1 MKDMEHYKSCSH
13 DDFIVDE
20 EFRELVRDAGS
31 REKLAEF
38 IRRIPEK
45 TDEINLAVKIIK
57 GLQLRPIQQSSEKKE
72 ELWREILQVQKKNP
86 RFTLFMRMAASLLLL
101 IGFGSAVFYLSF
113 ENSRKQVVTSA
124 NVVSNDARL
133 ILANGQTVLIRNKE
147 SKLRFSANGTEIVL
161 NDSSD
166 INQSV
171 RKDMLNQMIVP
182 FGKRSD
188 IILSDGT
195 RVFLNSGS
203 KLEFP
208 PVFGGKTREVIL
220 EGEAYFEVT
229 PDKNKPFYVKTETFR
244 MKVYGTK
251 FNIQAYQ
258 SDEACNVVLVEGK
271 VSMNSVRD
279 PGSPEV
285 FLEPNQKASITKGNS
300 NFVITNLENTDN
312 YTAWKEGYLTF
323 TNEEISNVLK
333 RVSRYYN
340 VEIVTDLPENEEKI
354 YGKLDLKD
362 NLERVLEGIAFI
374 SKTKYQKQTNKYVFI
389 VE

>member
-1 MKDMEHYKSCSH
+1 MKDLEHYKSCSH

-20 EFRELVRDAGS
+20 EFREMVLDAGS
-31 REKLAEF
+31 RERLAEF
-38 IRRIPEK
+38 IRRLPEK
-45 TDEINLAVKIIK
+45 TDEINFAVKIIK
-57 GLQLRPIQQSSEKKE
+57 GLQLRPIQQSPEKKE
-72 ELWREILQVQKKNP
+72 ELWQEILLVQKKNP
-86 RFTLFMRMAASLLLL
+86 RFTLFMRIAATLLLL

-113 ENSRKQVVTSA
+113 ENSKKQVVTSA
-124 NVVSNDARL
+124 NVVSTDARL
-133 ILANGQTVLIRNKE
+133 ILANGQTVLISSKE
-147 SKLRFSANGTEIVL
+147 SKLRFSANGTKIVL

-166 INQSV
+166 IDQFV
-171 RKDMLNQMIVP
+171 KKDVLNQMIVP
-182 FGKRSD
+182 FGKRSN

-208 PVFGGKTREVIL
+208 PVFGRKSREVIL

-229 PDKNKPFYVKTETFR
+229 PDKEKPFFVKTESFK

-251 FNIQAYQ
+251 FNIQAYK
-258 SDEACNVVLVEGK
+258 SDDACNIVLVEGK
-271 VSMNSVRD
+271 VSMNSVGQ
-279 PGSPEV
+279 PSSPEV
-285 FLEPNQKASITKGNS
+285 FLEPNQKASLTKDNS
-300 NFVITNLENTDN
+300 NFIITNLENTDN
-312 YTAWKEGYLTF
+312 YTAWISGYLTF

-340 VEIVTDLPENEEKI
+340 VEIIADLPENTEKI

-374 SKTKYQKQTNKYVFI
+374 SKTKYQKQTDKYVFM